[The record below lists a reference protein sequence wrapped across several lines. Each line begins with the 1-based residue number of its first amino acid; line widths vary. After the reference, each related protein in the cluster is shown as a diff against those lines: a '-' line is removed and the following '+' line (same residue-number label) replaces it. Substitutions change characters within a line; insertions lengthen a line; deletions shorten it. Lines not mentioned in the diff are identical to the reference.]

1 MATLNCI
8 LREAQRVFGVDVF
21 QRVYEYL
28 KGAREETGLINEAS
42 VMIGLKN
49 ITDNTRDC
57 FLVDQLVFLEKQ
69 AENSL

>member
-1 MATLNCI
+1 MATLNHI
-8 LREAQRVFGVDVF
+8 LREAQRVLGVDVF

-28 KGAREETGLINEAS
+28 KIVREETGLVNEAS
-42 VMIGLKN
+42 VMVGLKN